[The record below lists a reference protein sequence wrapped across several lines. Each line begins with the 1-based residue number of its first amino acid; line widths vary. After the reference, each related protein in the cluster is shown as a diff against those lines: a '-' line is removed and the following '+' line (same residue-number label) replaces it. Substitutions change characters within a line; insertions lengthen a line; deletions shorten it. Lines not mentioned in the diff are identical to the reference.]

1 MEKRIYRPREG
12 KVLVGVCAGI
22 ANYFNIDP
30 VLVRLGWI
38 IFCCQPLN
46 AETHSHRTSH
56 TPNDPPSP
64 LPGFRSSGNELSLGP
79 FCFGWWNCCCAFQHV
94 RQLQAK

>member
-12 KVLVGVCAGI
+12 KVLVGVCSGI

-38 IFCCQPLN
+38 IFCCL
-46 AETHSHRTSH
+46 
-56 TPNDPPSP
+56 
-64 LPGFRSSGNELSLGP
+64 GGSGILAYLVTAVLIPEEP
-79 FCFGWWNCCCAFQHV
+79 EF
-94 RQLQAK
+94 

>member
-38 IFCCQPLN
+38 IFCCLGG
-46 AETHSHRTSH
+46 S
-56 TPNDPPSP
+56 
-64 LPGFRSSGNELSLGP
+64 GFLAYLVAAVLIPEEP
-79 FCFGWWNCCCAFQHV
+79 VF
-94 RQLQAK
+94 

>member
-12 KVLVGVCAGI
+12 KVLVGVCSGI

-38 IFCCQPLN
+38 IFCCL
-46 AETHSHRTSH
+46 
-56 TPNDPPSP
+56 
-64 LPGFRSSGNELSLGP
+64 GGSGILAYLVAAVLIPEEPEL
-79 FCFGWWNCCCAFQHV
+79 
-94 RQLQAK
+94 

>member
-22 ANYFNIDP
+22 ARYFNIDP

-38 IFCCQPLN
+38 IFCCMGG
-46 AETHSHRTSH
+46 S
-56 TPNDPPSP
+56 
-64 LPGFRSSGNELSLGP
+64 GFLAYLVAAVLIPEEP
-79 FCFGWWNCCCAFQHV
+79 VF
-94 RQLQAK
+94 

>member
-12 KVLVGVCAGI
+12 KVLVGVCSGI

-38 IFCCQPLN
+38 IFCCL
-46 AETHSHRTSH
+46 
-56 TPNDPPSP
+56 
-64 LPGFRSSGNELSLGP
+64 GGSGILAYLVAAVLIPEEP
-79 FCFGWWNCCCAFQHV
+79 EY
-94 RQLQAK
+94 

>member
-38 IFCCQPLN
+38 IFCCL
-46 AETHSHRTSH
+46 
-56 TPNDPPSP
+56 
-64 LPGFRSSGNELSLGP
+64 GGSGILAYLVAAVLITEEP
-79 FCFGWWNCCCAFQHV
+79 EF
-94 RQLQAK
+94 

>member
-22 ANYFNIDP
+22 ARYFNIDP

-38 IFCCQPLN
+38 IFCCMGG
-46 AETHSHRTSH
+46 S
-56 TPNDPPSP
+56 
-64 LPGFRSSGNELSLGP
+64 GFLAYLVAAVLIPEEP
-79 FCFGWWNCCCAFQHV
+79 EF
-94 RQLQAK
+94 

>member
-38 IFCCQPLN
+38 IFCCL
-46 AETHSHRTSH
+46 
-56 TPNDPPSP
+56 
-64 LPGFRSSGNELSLGP
+64 GGSGILAYLVAAVLIPEEP
-79 FCFGWWNCCCAFQHV
+79 EF
-94 RQLQAK
+94 

>member
-12 KVLVGVCAGI
+12 KVLVWVCAGI

-38 IFCCQPLN
+38 IFCCL
-46 AETHSHRTSH
+46 
-56 TPNDPPSP
+56 
-64 LPGFRSSGNELSLGP
+64 GGSGILAYLVAAVLIPEEP
-79 FCFGWWNCCCAFQHV
+79 VF
-94 RQLQAK
+94 

>member
-12 KVLVGVCAGI
+12 KVLVGVCSGI

-38 IFCCQPLN
+38 IFCCL
-46 AETHSHRTSH
+46 
-56 TPNDPPSP
+56 
-64 LPGFRSSGNELSLGP
+64 GGSGILAYLVAAVLIPEEP
-79 FCFGWWNCCCAFQHV
+79 
-94 RQLQAK
+94 

>member
-12 KVLVGVCAGI
+12 KVLVGVCSGI

-38 IFCCQPLN
+38 IFCCL
-46 AETHSHRTSH
+46 
-56 TPNDPPSP
+56 
-64 LPGFRSSGNELSLGP
+64 GGSGILAYLVAAVLIPEEP
-79 FCFGWWNCCCAFQHV
+79 EF
-94 RQLQAK
+94 

>member
-12 KVLVGVCAGI
+12 KVLVGVCSGI

-38 IFCCQPLN
+38 IFCCL
-46 AETHSHRTSH
+46 
-56 TPNDPPSP
+56 
-64 LPGFRSSGNELSLGP
+64 GGSGILAYLVAAVLIPEEP
-79 FCFGWWNCCCAFQHV
+79 VF
-94 RQLQAK
+94 

>member
-1 MEKRIYRPREG
+1 MEKRIYRPREE

-38 IFCCQPLN
+38 IFCCL
-46 AETHSHRTSH
+46 
-56 TPNDPPSP
+56 
-64 LPGFRSSGNELSLGP
+64 GGSGILAYLVAAVLIPEEP
-79 FCFGWWNCCCAFQHV
+79 VF
-94 RQLQAK
+94 

>member
-38 IFCCQPLN
+38 IFCCMGG
-46 AETHSHRTSH
+46 S
-56 TPNDPPSP
+56 
-64 LPGFRSSGNELSLGP
+64 GFLAYLVAAVLIPEEP
-79 FCFGWWNCCCAFQHV
+79 EF
-94 RQLQAK
+94 

>member
-12 KVLVGVCAGI
+12 KVLVGVCSGI

-38 IFCCQPLN
+38 IFCCIGG
-46 AETHSHRTSH
+46 S
-56 TPNDPPSP
+56 
-64 LPGFRSSGNELSLGP
+64 GFLAYLVAAVLIPEEP
-79 FCFGWWNCCCAFQHV
+79 VF
-94 RQLQAK
+94 